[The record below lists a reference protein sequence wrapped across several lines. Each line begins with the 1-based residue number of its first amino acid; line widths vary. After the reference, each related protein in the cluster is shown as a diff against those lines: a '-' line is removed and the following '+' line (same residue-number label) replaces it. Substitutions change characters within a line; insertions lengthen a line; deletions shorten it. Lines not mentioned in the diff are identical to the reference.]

1 MDLEKIQITS
11 LIPQRPP
18 FVMVDRILSCD
29 DTDAAT
35 ELSVRQDNILLEE
48 THLSSAGV
56 VENMA
61 QSCAVRM
68 GCVNAMKNEPIR
80 LGYIGEIKNLKIYRL
95 PLLNEVLTTEV
106 HVMMDYF
113 DMTLASVCTKV
124 GDEIVAEA
132 RLKLA
137 MTKIEAKE

>member
-1 MDLEKIQITS
+1 MDLQKIEITT

-18 FVMVDRILSCD
+18 FVMVDRILSCEND
-29 DTDAAT
+29 DAVT
-35 ELSVRQDNILLEE
+35 ELRVREDNILLED

-68 GCVNAMKNEPIR
+68 GCGNVLKNEPIR
-80 LGYIGEIKNLKIYRL
+80 LGYIGEVKNLKIYRL
-95 PLLNEVLTTEV
+95 PKLNEVLTTEV
-106 HVMMDYF
+106 HVMMEYF

-124 GDEIVAEA
+124 NDEVVAEA
-132 RLKLA
+132 RMKLA
-137 MTKIEAKE
+137 MTKIEAKG

>member
-1 MDLEKIQITS
+1 MDLQKIEITT

-18 FVMVDRILSCD
+18 FVMVDRILSCEND
-29 DTDAAT
+29 DAVT
-35 ELSVRQDNILLEE
+35 ELRVREDNILLED

-68 GCVNAMKNEPIR
+68 GCGNVLKNEPIR
-80 LGYIGEIKNLKIYRL
+80 LGYIGEVKNLKIYRL
-95 PLLNEVLTTEV
+95 PKLDEVLNTEV
-106 HVMMDYF
+106 HVMMEYF

-124 GDEIVAEA
+124 NDEIVAEA
-132 RLKLA
+132 RMKLA
-137 MTKIEAKE
+137 MTKIEAKG

>member
-1 MDLEKIQITS
+1 MDLQEIEITT

-18 FVMVDRILSCD
+18 FVMVDRILSCEND
-29 DTDAAT
+29 DAVT
-35 ELSVRQDNILLEE
+35 ELRVREDNILLED

-68 GCVNAMKNEPIR
+68 GCGNVLKNEPIR
-80 LGYIGEIKNLKIYRL
+80 LGYIGEVKNLKIYRL
-95 PLLNEVLTTEV
+95 PKLNEVLTTEV
-106 HVMMDYF
+106 HVMMEYF

-124 GDEIVAEA
+124 NDEVVAEA
-132 RLKLA
+132 RMKLA
-137 MTKIEAKE
+137 MTKIEAKG

>member
-35 ELSVRQDNILLEE
+35 ELSVRQDNILLDE

-113 DMTLASVCTKV
+113 DMTLASVYTKV

>member
-1 MDLEKIQITS
+1 MDLQKIEITT

-18 FVMVDRILSCD
+18 FVMVDRILSCEND
-29 DTDAAT
+29 DAVT
-35 ELSVRQDNILLEE
+35 ELRVREDNILLED

-68 GCVNAMKNEPIR
+68 GCGNVLKNEPIR
-80 LGYIGEIKNLKIYRL
+80 LGYIGEVKNLKIYRL
-95 PLLNEVLTTEV
+95 PKLNEVLNTEV
-106 HVMMDYF
+106 HVMMEYF

-124 GDEIVAEA
+124 NDEVVAEA
-132 RLKLA
+132 RMKLA
-137 MTKIEAKE
+137 MTKIEAKG

>member
-1 MDLEKIQITS
+1 MDLQKIEITT

-18 FVMVDRILSCD
+18 FVMVDRIVSCEND
-29 DTDAAT
+29 DAVT
-35 ELSVRQDNILLEE
+35 ELRVREDNILLED

-68 GCVNAMKNEPIR
+68 GCGNVLKNEPIR
-80 LGYIGEIKNLKIYRL
+80 LGYIGEVKNLKIYRL
-95 PLLNEVLTTEV
+95 PKLNEVLTTEV
-106 HVMMDYF
+106 HVMMEYF

-124 GDEIVAEA
+124 NDEVVAEA
-132 RLKLA
+132 RMKLA
-137 MTKIEAKE
+137 MTKIEAKG

>member
-1 MDLEKIQITS
+1 MDLEKIEVTS

-35 ELSVRQDNILLEE
+35 ELSVREDNILLEG
-48 THLSSAGV
+48 TNLSAAGV

-68 GCVNAMKNEPIR
+68 GCVNALKNEPIR

-95 PLLNEVLTTEV
+95 PRLNEVLTTEV

-113 DMTLASVCTKV
+113 DMTLAGVCTKI

-132 RLKLA
+132 RMKLA
-137 MTKIEAKE
+137 MSKIEAKG

>member
-1 MDLEKIQITS
+1 MDLEKIQVTS

-18 FVMVDRILSCD
+18 FVMVDRIVSCD
-29 DTDAAT
+29 DTDAVT
-35 ELSVRQDNILLEE
+35 ELSVRQDNILLDD
-48 THLSSAGV
+48 TRLSSAGV

-68 GCVNAMKNEPIR
+68 GCVNALKNEPIR

-95 PLLNEVLTTEV
+95 PMPDEVLTTEV

-124 GDEIVAEA
+124 NDEVVAEA
-132 RLKLA
+132 RMKLA
-137 MTKIEAKE
+137 MSNIEAKE

>member
-1 MDLEKIQITS
+1 MDLQIIEITT

-18 FVMVDRILSCD
+18 FVMVDRILSCEND
-29 DTDAAT
+29 DAVT
-35 ELSVRQDNILLEE
+35 ELRVREDNILLED

-68 GCVNAMKNEPIR
+68 GCGNVLKNEPIR
-80 LGYIGEIKNLKIYRL
+80 LGYIGEVKNLKIYRL
-95 PLLNEVLTTEV
+95 PKLNEVLTTEV
-106 HVMMDYF
+106 HVMMEYF

-124 GDEIVAEA
+124 NDEVVAEA
-132 RLKLA
+132 RMKLA
-137 MTKIEAKE
+137 MTKIEAKG